1 MLTKISFLWFCCCV
15 GDITQKGYIKK
26 KEQLE
31 KKTEPQT
38 EPQMSPTST
47 AIALRNATK
56 QQDLKVKLGR
66 LFGHTSKGASSSATC
81 GFIPSAVGG
90 KKSRKKSVV
99 SVRSLSPQIKHI
111 TTIHLFERTAFV
123 PRRSS
128 REKLAKAGRIQDLK
142 VQSSMTGEE
151 IEAMIVNKFVT
162 EKPCLSITYYKA
174 DKSDLVSI
182 DPPIDGQELFEIL
195 GNGSLYIYIPQP
207 QLPAPPDS
215 CSISMPVP
223 SDSCSISTPVP
234 SDSCSISMP
243 VPSDSSSPISMA
255 APSDDCLTSML
266 APSDECLTS
275 TPAPSNC
282 SISMP
287 AQHEL
292 SSETVEKQLT
302 DPLVGQLWLEQAD
315 LIETNQEYDL
325 DEVTIMHS

>member
-1 MLTKISFLWFCCCV
+1 MTSLKKVIL
-15 GDITQKGYIKK
+15 KK
-26 KEQLE
+26 KNNWR

-182 DPPIDGQELFEIL
+182 DPPIDGEELFEIL

-215 CSISMPVP
+215 CSIS
-223 SDSCSISTPVP
+223 TPVP
-234 SDSCSISMP
+234 SDSFSISMP